1 MKLKRLWFSVS
12 LIILLTMALLCGKK
26 GDNSALQNFAMIDF
40 LAQAAGGGGTGG
52 GSYMAIGTATCAAGW
67 SIAFTGITHVTEVAY
82 SSMATTAN
90 HSVYRGGGELFCAPV
105 DLSTYRA
112 TNGFTSVLK
121 VASGATNLQCVL
133 CVK

>member
-40 LAQAAGGGGTGG
+40 LAQAAGG
-52 GSYMAIGTATCAAGW
+52 
-67 SIAFTGITHVTEVAY
+67 
-82 SSMATTAN
+82 
-90 HSVYRGGGELFCAPV
+90 ELFCAPV